1 MTGDDRGLR
10 RIRSAAVAVLGAGIL
25 AFFLG
30 VPAVRGPGPAPV
42 SVDPGKEPSREIAD
56 TVRKGET
63 VAAIFEKHRLDIG
76 DLFRMRQASASV
88 HPLKDIS
95 AGRPYTITLDPDNN
109 VLSLAYHINDDEI
122 LRIVRSEPGY
132 RADKV
137 PIEYE
142 VRIGTLGGVVR
153 SNIVSALPAGGPSA
167 LLAIEL
173 SDIFSWDVDFNTD
186 FRKGDTFRILVEE
199 RWLDGAF
206 RKYGDILAAELDVD
220 GRLFRAYRFDTGDMG
235 DRSDYFDDEG
245 KSLRKAFLK
254 APLSY
259 RRISSGF
266 TKRRMHPILKI
277 ARPHLGVD
285 YAAPAGTPV
294 STVGDGTVSF
304 AGRKGPNGNL
314 VIVRHPNGYAT
325 SYGHLARIMKGIRRG
340 AEVRQGDLIGAVGA
354 TGLATGPHLDFRI
367 RRNGTFL
374 NPLTVDLPRGGAVPP
389 GRIAEFRGVAAAFAR
404 SLAAITPTLHARAG
418 SPGRLRGM
426 TRPHR
431 LMENRIGWFM
441 MSP

>member
-1 MTGDDRGLR
+1 MMEQGLAGNKG
-10 RIRSAAVAVLGAGIL
+10 RIGKIWIAVVVISAAGLL
-25 AFFLG
+25 AFLLG
-30 VPAVRGPGPAPV
+30 SPPAPDPRPASV
-42 SVDPGKEPSREIAD
+42 SVAPAKEPPREIVD
-56 TVRKGET
+56 TVHKGET
-63 VAAIFEKHRLDIG
+63 VAAIFEKHHLDIG
-76 DLFRMRQASASV
+76 ELFRMRQASAGI
-88 HPLKDIS
+88 HRLRDIS
-95 AGRPYTITLDPDNN
+95 VGRPYTITLDPDNN

-122 LRIVRSEPGY
+122 LRIVRSDPGY

-142 VRIGTLGGVVR
+142 RRVGTLGGVVE
-153 SNIVSALPAGGPSA
+153 SNLVSSLPEGGASA

-186 FRKGDTFRILVEE
+186 FRKGDTFRLLVEE
-199 RWLDGAF
+199 RWLDGEF
-206 RKYGDILAAELDVD
+206 RKYGDILAAELSVD
-220 GRLFRAYRFDTGDMG
+220 GRLYRAYRYDTGI
-235 DRSDYFDDEG
+235 RTDYFDEDG

-294 STVGDGTVSF
+294 SSVGDGTVTF

-314 VIVRHPNGYAT
+314 VIIRHPNGYTT
-325 SYGHLARIMKGIRRG
+325 SYGHLARITKGLRRG
-340 AEVRQGDLIGAVGA
+340 REVRQGEVIGTVGS
-354 TGLATGPHLDFRI
+354 TGRATGPHLDYRI

-374 NPLTVDLPRGGAVPP
+374 NPLTVNLPKGGAVPP
-389 GRIAEFRGVAAAFAR
+389 DRMADFRGAAEAFAR
-404 SLAAITPTLHARAG
+404 SLAAI
-418 SPGRLRGM
+418 SPGMHAKAETPGA
-426 TRPHR
+426 PAQ
-431 LMENRIGWFM
+431 
-441 MSP
+441 

>member
-1 MTGDDRGLR
+1 MGKKL
-10 RIRSAAVAVLGAGIL
+10 VATSVILGAVVL

-30 VPAVRGPGPAPV
+30 DPVVRDTGPAGG
-42 SVDPGKEPSREIAD
+42 SVDLGMGGLREIAD

-63 VAAIFEKHRLDIG
+63 VSAIFEKHHLDIG
-76 DLFRMRQASASV
+76 ELFRMRQASASI
-88 HPLKDIS
+88 HRLRDIS
-95 AGRPYTITLDPDNN
+95 EGSPYTITVDPDNN
-109 VLSLAYHINDDEI
+109 VLSLAYHINDEEI

-137 PIEYE
+137 DIEYE
-142 VRIGTLGGVVR
+142 RRIGTLGGGVQ
-153 SNIVSALPAGGPSA
+153 SNIVSSLPGGGESV

-206 RKYGDILAAELDVD
+206 RNYGDILAAELSVD
-220 GRLFRAYRFDTGDMG
+220 GHVYRAYRFDTGN
-235 DRSDYFDDEG
+235 RPDYFDDEG

-294 STVGDGTVSF
+294 STVGDGVVIF

-325 SYGHLARIMKGIRRG
+325 SYAHLARIAKGIRRG
-340 AEVRQGDLIGAVGA
+340 AEVRQGDVIGKVGS
-354 TGLATGPHLDFRI
+354 TGRSTGPHLDFRI
-367 RRNGTFL
+367 RRHGTFL
-374 NPLTVDLPRGGAVPP
+374 NPLTVNLPRGGAIP
-389 GRIAEFRGVAAAFAR
+389 GNRMSDFRGVREEFAR
-404 SLAAITPTLHARAG
+404 SLAAITPVLYVRAE
-418 SPGRLRGM
+418 SPG
-426 TRPHR
+426 H
-431 LMENRIGWFM
+431 
-441 MSP
+441 SVK

>member
-1 MTGDDRGLR
+1 MTGSNRGIWKK
-10 RIRSAAVAVLGAGIL
+10 RIAAVAIPGAVLLAFSLGAR
-25 AFFLG
+25 
-30 VPAVRGPGPAPV
+30 VVREPGPVPG
-42 SVDPGKEPSREIAD
+42 SVDRGEVSPREIED
-56 TVRKGET
+56 RVLKGET
-63 VAAIFEKHRLDIG
+63 VSAIFEKHQLDIG
-76 DLFRMRQASASV
+76 ELFRMRQASANV
-88 HPLKDIS
+88 HPLKNIS
-95 AGRPYTITLDPDNN
+95 AGRPYTITLGPDNN
-109 VLSLAYHINDDEI
+109 VLSLAYHINDEEI
-122 LRIVRSEPGY
+122 LRVVRSEPGF

-137 PIEYE
+137 AIEYE
-142 VRIGTLGGVVR
+142 RRIGTLAGVIR
-153 SNIVSALPAGGPSA
+153 SNLVSALPGGGESA

-206 RKYGDILAAELDVD
+206 RKYGDLLAAELTVD
-220 GRLFRAYRFDTGDMG
+220 GHRYRAYRFEAGG
-235 DRSDYFDDEG
+235 RVDYFDEEG

-266 TKRRMHPILKI
+266 TKRRVHPILKI

-294 STVGDGTVSF
+294 STVGDGTVIF

-325 SYGHLARIMKGIRRG
+325 SYGHLSRIAKGIRRG
-340 AEVRQGDLIGAVGA
+340 RAVRQGDVIGKVGA
-354 TGLATGPHLDFRI
+354 TGRATGPHLDFRI

-374 NPLTVDLPRGGAVPP
+374 NPLTVNLPRGGAVPP
-389 GRIAEFRGVAAAFAR
+389 DRMADFHGVSEEYAR
-404 SLAAITPTLHARAG
+404 SLSALSPTVHADAG
-418 SPGRLRGM
+418 SLDGSV
-426 TRPHR
+426 
-431 LMENRIGWFM
+431 N
-441 MSP
+441 

>member
-1 MTGDDRGLR
+1 MTGGNRGMWR
-10 RIRSAAVAVLGAGIL
+10 KRIAAVAIPGAVLLALSLGAR
-25 AFFLG
+25 F
-30 VPAVRGPGPAPV
+30 VREPGPVPG
-42 SVDPGKEPSREIAD
+42 SVDHGKELRHEIED
-56 TVRKGET
+56 RVLKGET
-63 VAAIFEKHRLDIG
+63 VSAIFEKHQLDIG
-76 DLFRMRQASASV
+76 ELFRMRQASASV
-88 HPLKDIS
+88 HPLKNIS
-95 AGRPYTITLDPDNN
+95 AGRPYTITLDRDNN
-109 VLSLAYHINDDEI
+109 VLSLAYHINDEEI
-122 LRIVRSEPGY
+122 LRVVRSEPGY

-137 PIEYE
+137 AIEYE
-142 VRIGTLGGVVR
+142 RRIATLGGVVR
-153 SNIVSALPAGGPSA
+153 SNLVSALPGGGQSA

-206 RKYGDILAAELDVD
+206 RKYGDILAAELTVD
-220 GRLFRAYRFDTGDMG
+220 GHRHRAYRFEAGG
-235 DRSDYFDDEG
+235 RADYFDDEG

-294 STVGDGTVSF
+294 STVGDGTVIF

-314 VIVRHPNGYAT
+314 VIVRHPNGYTT
-325 SYGHLARIMKGIRRG
+325 SYGHLSRISKGIRRG
-340 AEVRQGDLIGAVGA
+340 RAVRQGEVIGKVGA
-354 TGLATGPHLDFRI
+354 TGRATGPHLDFRI

-374 NPLTVDLPRGGAVPP
+374 NPLTVNLPRGGAVPP
-389 GRIAEFRGVAAAFAR
+389 GQMADFHGVAEEYAR
-404 SLAAITPTLHARAG
+404 SLSALSPTVHADAG
-418 SPGRLRGM
+418 TRG
-426 TRPHR
+426 
-431 LMENRIGWFM
+431 ESVN
-441 MSP
+441 

>member
-1 MTGDDRGLR
+1 MRKK
-10 RIRSAAVAVLGAGIL
+10 RIATAGILSAVAL

-30 VPAVRGPGPAPV
+30 DLVERQPGPDGG
-42 SVDPGKEPSREIAD
+42 SVDPGKESPREIVD

-63 VAAIFEKHRLDIG
+63 VSRIFEKHHLDIG
-76 DLFRMRQASASV
+76 ELFRIRQASAGI
-88 HPLKDIS
+88 HPLRDIS

-109 VLSLAYHINDDEI
+109 VLSLAYHINDEEI
-122 LRIVRSEPGY
+122 LRVVRSEPGY

-137 PIEYE
+137 AIEYE
-142 VRIGTLGGVVR
+142 RRIGTLGGVIR
-153 SNIVSALPAGGPSA
+153 SNIVSSLPEGGQSV

-186 FRKGDTFRILVEE
+186 FRKGDTFRVLVEE
-199 RWLDGAF
+199 RWLDGEF
-206 RKYGDILAAELDVD
+206 RKFGEILAVELSVD
-220 GRLFRAYRFDTGDMG
+220 GKTYRAYRFDTG

-277 ARPHLGVD
+277 ARPHFGVD
-285 YAAPAGTPV
+285 YAAPSGTPV
-294 STVGDGTVSF
+294 STVGDGIVTF
-304 AGRKGPNGNL
+304 AGYKGPNGNL

-325 SYGHLARIMKGIRRG
+325 SYGHLARIAKGVRRG
-340 AEVRQGDLIGAVGA
+340 REVRQGDVVGPVGA
-354 TGLATGPHLDFRI
+354 TGLATGPHLDYRI

-374 NPLTVDLPRGGAVPP
+374 NPLTLNLPHGGAVPAN
-389 GRIAEFRGVAAAFAR
+389 RMADFRGVREKYMR
-404 SLAAITPTLHARAG
+404 SLAAITPILYVKAE
-418 SPGRLRGM
+418 SPGD
-426 TRPHR
+426 
-431 LMENRIGWFM
+431 
-441 MSP
+441 SAK